1 MVPFSTSAKSLWV
14 NNLVF
19 FRGGWEGE
27 RDMAVWNVAYLIQ
40 ELLRSWTTKWKTYN
54 ALTLPALLFIRT
66 VHSTSGTFDKWH
78 LTIGLATFTFYLKQ
92 NWLVRLDVR
101 QLGLNV
107 INIQQLQPDYWKLYV
122 IENNGRTV
130 NSLQLFLRVTLL
142 KQWSYVS
149 DYVMFYSTFLNQHI
163 NEKLRFSTFTNQ
175 FCNFFTQVVI

>member
-1 MVPFSTSAKSLWV
+1 MYLHQHRQIMVPFSTSAKTLWV
-14 NNLVF
+14 KNL
-19 FRGGWEGE
+19 RGVGE
-27 RDMAVWNVAYLIQ
+27 MAVWNVAYLIQ

-54 ALTLPALLFIRT
+54 ALTLSALLFIRT

-122 IENNGRTV
+122 IENNGRTAG
-130 NSLQLFLRVTLL
+130 LFNYSFELL
-142 KQWSYVS
+142 
-149 DYVMFYSTFLNQHI
+149 F
-163 NEKLRFSTFTNQ
+163 
-175 FCNFFTQVVI
+175 